1 MRTLLLVRHGET
13 PWNAARRLQGAADLP
28 LGPAGRAQAA
38 ALAPLVA
45 ALAPDAAVASDL
57 ARARETAALLG
68 FPAAAPDPRWRES
81 HLGRWTGRAASEL
94 PPGHHREWRAGRRTP
109 PGGESW
115 ERLGARVGAA
125 LAELREGGGGA
136 VLVVTHGGPIRR
148 ALALLVGLDPDRAV
162 PPRTGSLTIVDLDGT
177 ARLRAYNL
185 TPGRPPAAPPVR

>member
-13 PWNAARRLQGAADLP
+13 RWNAAGRLQGRADPP

-38 ALAPLVA
+38 VLAPMVA
-45 ALAPDAAVASDL
+45 ALAPDAAIASDL

-68 FPAAAPDPRWRES
+68 FPGARIDRRWRES
-81 HLGRWTGRAASEL
+81 DLGRWTGRSRAEL

-115 ERLGARVGAA
+115 TALGDRVGAA
-125 LAELREGGGGA
+125 LADLREREHGT

-148 ALALLVGLDPDRAV
+148 ALALLVGLDPARAD
-162 PPRTGSLTIVDLDGT
+162 PPRTGSLTIVDLGGG
-177 ARLRAYNL
+177 ARLRAYDL
-185 TPGRPPAAPPVR
+185 APGRAPAAPPVR